1 MATYEFWYNEVETF
15 KGYFEAESREEAIE
29 LLGEISKGLRDITD
43 LEGWES
49 RSKDYQLEIDFD
61 TVQSIN

>member
-15 KGYFEAESREEAIE
+15 KGYFEAETPEEAQE
-29 LLGEISKGLRDITD
+29 LLGKVSQGLMDTTD
-43 LEGWES
+43 LEGWDT
-49 RSKDYQLEIDFD
+49 RAKDYQLEIAFD